1 MPGIGVQAAFQGLPF
16 SAAQIG
22 VPLVGLDDGSRER
35 DAEAEAVVDA
45 SSSHCVISDL
55 LCTHGHSGS
64 RAGADH
70 RFPTVFN

>member
-35 DAEAEAVVDA
+35 DAKAEAVVDA
-45 SSSHCVISDL
+45 SYSHRAVFDL
-55 LCTHGHSGS
+55 LWTDGH
-64 RAGADH
+64 AGGGTGTDH
-70 RFPTVFN
+70 